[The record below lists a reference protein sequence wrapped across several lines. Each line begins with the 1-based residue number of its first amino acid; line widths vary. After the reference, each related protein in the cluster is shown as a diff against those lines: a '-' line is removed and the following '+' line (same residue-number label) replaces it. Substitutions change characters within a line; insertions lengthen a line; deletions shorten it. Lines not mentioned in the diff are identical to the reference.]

1 MLYTED
7 MNETTQGAS
16 KEPRPEK
23 RYRFR
28 FSPLILTLLCLG
40 LVLCAASLA
49 LTTWQFL
56 GFLETGDLS
65 SAYDWMKYFILYFV
79 SVLVAVLFTAMLIR
93 SEYVLTDSQLLIRF
107 GIIVSKYDLKKIF
120 SIQHFHGSNKLTVY
134 FDDFK
139 TKFMVIVVKSEWY
152 DDFVKSLL
160 ERNERIEFDFVTAEE
175 ENDLKKKK

>member
-7 MNETTQGAS
+7 MNETSQGTPR
-16 KEPRPEK
+16 EPYPEK

-40 LVLCAASLA
+40 LVLCAASFA
-49 LTTWQFL
+49 LTTWQL
-56 GFLETGDLS
+56 IGFLQAGDLS
-65 SAYDWMKYFILYFV
+65 SVYDWLKYVILYLV
-79 SVLVAVLFTAMLIR
+79 SVLVAVLFIAMLIR

-107 GIIVSKYDLKKIF
+107 GVIVSKYDLKKIF
-120 SIQHFHGSNKLTVY
+120 SIQHFRGSNKLTVY

-139 TKFMVIVVKSEWY
+139 TKFMVIVVKAEWY

-160 ERNERIEFDFVTAEE
+160 ERNERIAFDFITAEE
-175 ENDLKKKK
+175 ENNLKKKK